1 MSKFYGKI
9 GFEELSETSPS
20 VYTPTI
26 VERCYSGDL
35 TRNYRRLESGDGIND
50 DISLSNEIS
59 FVADPYA
66 LNHFHTIRYVVWHGA
81 RWRVT
86 GAEEKF
92 PRINLTIGG
101 VYNGPEPEEDETAT
115 P

>member
-35 TRNYRRLESGDGIND
+35 TRNYRRLDSGDGIND

-59 FVADPYA
+59 FIADPYA
-66 LNHFHTIRYVVWHGA
+66 LNHFHTIRYVILHGA
-81 RWRVT
+81 RWKVT

-101 VYNGPEPEEDETAT
+101 VYNGPEPEEDETAS

>member
-35 TRNYRRLESGDGIND
+35 MRNYRRLDSGDGIND

-59 FVADPYA
+59 FIADPYA

-81 RWRVT
+81 RWKVT

-101 VYNGPEPEEDETAT
+101 VYNGPEPEEDETAA